1 MTSEKQDPWNEG
13 GPVPLYL
20 LAGGPDS
27 STKTAG
33 TFNLVTLIVARSEP
47 EPAMQPEQ
55 AAILSMCAYPLSVAE
70 VSAYLSLPFS
80 VVTVLLSR
88 LVDDELV
95 EAIAPVPVAAYPERG
110 LLEAVIH
117 GLRKL

>member
-1 MTSEKQDPWNEG
+1 MTSENQGPWNEG
-13 GPVPLYL
+13 TPVPLYVIT
-20 LAGGPDS
+20 GGPDPAS
-27 STKTAG
+27 G
-33 TFNLVTLIVARSEP
+33 TFNLVTLIATRAEP
-47 EPAMQPEQ
+47 DPAMQPEH
-55 AAILSMCAYPLSVAE
+55 AAILTLCTYPLSVAE

-80 VVTVLLSR
+80 IVTVLLTQ
-88 LVDDELV
+88 LVEEERV

>member
-1 MTSEKQDPWNEG
+1 MTSENQDPWDEG
-13 GPVPLYL
+13 TPVPLYVITE
-20 LAGGPDS
+20 GRDS
-27 STKTAG
+27 SAK
-33 TFNLVTLIVARSEP
+33 TFNLVTLIAARSEP

-55 AAILSMCAYPLSVAE
+55 AAILTMCTYPLSVAE

-80 VVTVLLSR
+80 VVTVLLSK
-88 LVDDELV
+88 LVEDERV

>member
-1 MTSEKQDPWNEG
+1 VTSENQGPWNEG
-13 GPVPLYL
+13 NPVPLYVIT
-20 LAGGPDS
+20 GGPDPS
-27 STKTAG
+27 AG
-33 TFNLVTLIVARSEP
+33 AFNLVTLIATRSEP
-47 EPAMQPEQ
+47 DPATQPEQ
-55 AAILSMCAYPLSVAE
+55 AAILTLCSYPLSVAE

-80 VVTVLLSR
+80 VVTALLSQ
-88 LVDDELV
+88 LVEDERV

>member
-1 MTSEKQDPWNEG
+1 MTSENHPSWDEG
-13 GPVPLYL
+13 TPVPLYVIT
-20 LAGGPDS
+20 GGQAS
-27 STKTAG
+27 AAKA
-33 TFNLVTLIVARSEP
+33 FNLVTLIASRSSP
-47 EPAMQPEQ
+47 EPSMQPET
-55 AAILSMCAYPLSVAE
+55 AAILTMCQYPLSVAE

-80 VVTVLLSR
+80 VVTVLLSQ
-88 LVDDELV
+88 LVEDERV

>member
-1 MTSEKQDPWNEG
+1 MTSENQDPWDEG
-13 GPVPLYL
+13 TPVPLYVIT
-20 LAGGPDS
+20 GGPGS
-27 STKTAG
+27 SAK
-33 TFNLVTLIVARSEP
+33 TFNLVTLIAARSEP

-55 AAILSMCAYPLSVAE
+55 AAILSMCTYPLSVAE

-80 VVTVLLSR
+80 VVTVLLSK
-88 LVDDELV
+88 LVDDERV